1 MTNSVDILIEE
12 LLRPTRK
19 EARQRSYYLA
29 IPHTETYDNMRT
41 RNYVSYRVIKA
52 INLAEATEEAY
63 NGVNGS
69 CFSARLRRDIS
80 AWSVDRDK
88 IRPATPQ
95 ERKRYFPDSKA
106 A

>member
-19 EARQRSYYLA
+19 E
-29 IPHTETYDNMRT
+29 
-41 RNYVSYRVIKA
+41 
-52 INLAEATEEAY
+52 
-63 NGVNGS
+63 
-69 CFSARLRRDIS
+69 ARLRRDIS

-95 ERKRYFPDSKA
+95 ERKKYFSEKA